1 MANYINNKDFLF
13 EIAKSKITYCC
24 FNDKTDAYYDMILS
38 NVDLIPSNIDQGR
51 QNRADRLSKIAY
63 DEAINESKLSGKAK
77 PKSEDYQI
85 DPSTISDDEIVFRIM
100 TWEHIP
106 MEIVKTKKEAKLK
119 IEEFFP
125 DDSLFEEEV
134 SMLEV
139 PVFDLDPELG
149 VAKPKMK
156 YVKVNFPPFQH
167 FKYVGD
173 AITLVG
179 KSHWK
184 GSLEDGQ
191 FSKDHGSMTRK
202 LAEMFIKLCDRY
214 ATRSNWRSYTYN
226 DEMRGQALLQL
237 SQVGLQFD
245 ESKSNNPFAF
255 YTTVTTN
262 SFCRILNEE
271 KKRQSLRDDILES
284 YNLNPSFTRQNEWN
298 NYDD

>member
-13 EIAKSKITYCC
+13 EIAKSKITYCS
-24 FNDKTDAYYDMILS
+24 FVDKSDAYYDMILS
-38 NVDLIPSNIDQGR
+38 DSGLIPENIEQGR

-63 DEAINESKLSGKAK
+63 DEAINSAKANGTAK
-77 PKSEDYQI
+77 PKQEDFQI
-85 DPSTISDDEIVFRIM
+85 DPSTISDGEIVFRIM
-100 TWEHIP
+100 TWAHVP
-106 MEIVKTKKEAKLK
+106 MEAVKAKKEVKVK
-119 IEEFFP
+119 MEEVFP
-125 DDSLFEEEV
+125 EDSLFEEDTI
-134 SMLEV
+134 LEDV
-139 PVFDLDPELG
+139 PLFEFDGEGD
-149 VAKPKMK
+149 VKPKMK
-156 YVKVNFPPFQH
+156 YVKVNVPPFQH
-167 FKYVGD
+167 FRYVD
-173 AITLVG
+173 NAISCVG

-184 GSLEDGQ
+184 GTIDDGH
-191 FSKDHGSMTRK
+191 FCKDHGAMTRK

-271 KKRQSLRDDILES
+271 KKRQALRDDILES
-284 YNLNPSFTRQNEWN
+284 YNLNPSFTRQSEWN

>member
-1 MANYINNKDFLF
+1 LF
-13 EIAKSKITYCC
+13 EIAKSKITYCS
-24 FNDKTDAYYDMILS
+24 FTDKSDAYYDIILPS
-38 NVDLIPSNIDQGR
+38 IDLIPENVEQSR
-51 QNRADRLSKIAY
+51 QNRADRLSKLAY
-63 DEAINESKLSGKAK
+63 DEAIVSAKTAGIAK
-77 PKSEDYQI
+77 PKAEDYQI
-85 DPSTISDDEIVFRIM
+85 NPATILDSEIVYRIS
-100 TWEHIP
+100 TWDHIP
-106 MEIVKTKKEAKLK
+106 MEAVKSKKETKLK

-125 DDSLFEEEV
+125 GDSLFEEET
-134 SMLEV
+134 SLE
-139 PVFDLDPELG
+139 DPIIPILSED
-149 VAKPKMK
+149 AKPKMK

-167 FKYVGD
+167 FKYIDGS
-173 AITLVG
+173 IILVG
-179 KSHWK
+179 KSHWT
-184 GSLEDGQ
+184 GSLEDGH
-191 FSKDHGSMTRK
+191 FSKDHGAMTRK

>member
-13 EIAKSKITYCC
+13 EIAKSKISYCS
-24 FNDKTDAYYDMILS
+24 FLSTEDAYYDLILKDI
-38 NVDLIPSNIDQGR
+38 NHIQENLEKGR
-51 QNRADRLSKIAY
+51 EARAERLSKLRHE
-63 DEAINESKLSGKAK
+63 EAQLALKNSGNSQKL
-77 PKSEDYQI
+77 KSEEFQI
-85 DPSTISDDEIVFRIM
+85 DPLSIKYEDIIFRVM

-106 MEIVKTKKEAKLK
+106 MEPAKPKKESKVK
-119 IEEFFP
+119 IDEIFAN
-125 DDSLFEEEV
+125 DLLFEEDIEDKDVAIEIPEV
-134 SMLEV
+134 KI
-139 PVFDLDPELG
+139 
-149 VAKPKMK
+149 VANMK

-167 FKYVGD
+167 FKVSSD
-173 AITLVG
+173 LTPIRVG

-184 GSLEDGQ
+184 GHIDTGN
-191 FSKDHGSMTRK
+191 FAKDHGSMTRK
-202 LAEMFIKLCDRY
+202 LADMFIKLCDRY

-245 ESKSNNPFAF
+245 ESKSNNPFSF

-262 SFCRILNEE
+262 SFRRILNEE
-271 KKRQSLRDDILES
+271 KGRQALRDDILES